1 MHYYALTFPGAT
13 SGISFRQT
21 VTLRSTSSNGIQSS
35 VSSSSSRVHSGVSR
49 NPSDNTISPKS
60 QSSHFPL
67 IYPQPY
73 SDVSSITSVFR
84 KAARLKDAILNSINM
99 PAYTMWK
106 DEDFGIP
113 NNALRKLM
121 PRMENTHQVTSSS
134 FIHSTPYGP
143 RTSIV
148 NWA

>member
-1 MHYYALTFPGAT
+1 MHYYAPTFPGAT

-21 VTLRSTSSNGIQSS
+21 MTLRSTGSKWIR
-35 VSSSSSRVHSGVSR
+35 SSSSRSSRVHSGVSYS
-49 NPSDNTISPKS
+49 PSDNTISPKS
-60 QSSHFPL
+60 QSSHFPP
-67 IYPQPY
+67 IYPQPC
-73 SDVSSITSVFR
+73 SDVSSITSVFQ
-84 KAARLKDAILNSINM
+84 KAARLKGAILNSINM
-99 PAYTMWK
+99 PAYAMWK
-106 DEDFGIP
+106 DEDFGIS

-134 FIHSTPYGP
+134 FIHSTPYGL